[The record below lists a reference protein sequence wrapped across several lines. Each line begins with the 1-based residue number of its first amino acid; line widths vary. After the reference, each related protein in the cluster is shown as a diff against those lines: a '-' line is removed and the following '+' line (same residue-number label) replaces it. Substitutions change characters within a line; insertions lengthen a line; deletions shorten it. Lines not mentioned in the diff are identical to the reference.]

1 MNCNREPV
9 QDMVSEAVAAATGD
23 PIVAAPR
30 GAVDGAVAALAAAA
44 ETACRILVPR
54 DALDQAGWGTRGRLR
69 EMIERDSQL
78 RTAEIDTPAVV
89 GDRVQ
94 AVAVRS
100 GLGTSSW
107 IDDDPSDSDVRETL
121 ERVWERSNR
130 VDLDCPS
137 TTTVCDTVEQ
147 LADGAEARRLR
158 NLTSPARDRDLDR
171 TSTVVWAAAGGK
183 PYRGTLVDSV
193 SDATGVSERTVSR
206 RIRGLQQSGILT
218 SERDPT
224 AIDGRGPPP
233 TRVVRD
239 VEPPLSRLQQ
249 EVLQ

>member
-23 PIVAAPR
+23 PIVATPR
-30 GAVDGAVAALAAAA
+30 GAVDGAAAALSDA

-54 DALDQAGWGTRGRLR
+54 DALDQAGWGARGRLR
-69 EMIERDSQL
+69 DMIERDSRL

-100 GLGTSSW
+100 GLGTASW
-107 IDDDPSDSDVRETL
+107 IDDDPRDDDVRETL
-121 ERVWERSNR
+121 ERVWERADP
-130 VDLDCPS
+130 VGLDCPS
-137 TTTVCDTVEQ
+137 TTTVCDTVER
-147 LADGAEARRLR
+147 LSGGAEARRLR
-158 NLTSPARDRDLDR
+158 DLTAPARDRDLDL
-171 TSTVVWAAAGGK
+171 TATAVWVSAAGG
-183 PYRGTLVDSV
+183 PRRDTLVDTV
-193 SDATGVSERTVSR
+193 ADAAGVSETTVSR
-206 RIRGLQQSGILT
+206 RIRRLIDSGILT

-224 AIDGRGPPP
+224 EIDGRGPPP

-239 VEPPLSRLQQ
+239 VEPPLSRLQK
-249 EVLQ
+249 EALQ